1 MNTSN
6 QKNSGTTGA
15 KMSDKKTDTKST
27 ASKGSNKSTDD
38 KKSTSTKKN

>member
-1 MNTSN
+1 MNTSH

-27 ASKGSNKSTDD
+27 ASKGNTKSTDD
-38 KKSTSTKKN
+38 KKSNTTKH